1 MKLNA
6 DLSLTHMPATVGLIT
21 ILLCGC
27 STIDQTASNVF
38 SSNAD
43 ASGVFAG
50 RVLLGKANFTTAR
63 EATVHLQ
70 SDEDPSLNCFGNLR
84 FTATTGGVVGFACSD
99 GSSPAVPFQALS
111 PLRGSG
117 RSQIGSNVFALTY
130 GLQPEMAAAYLAVPV
145 ERLPRPKP
153 DAPGKN
159 VTE

>member
-1 MKLNA
+1 MTFNTH
-6 DLSLTHMPATVGLIT
+6 LSRTRIPAAVGLIT
-21 ILLCGC
+21 VLLCGC

-63 EATVHLQ
+63 EGTVHLQ
-70 SDEDPSLNCFGNLR
+70 SDEAPSLNCFGNLR
-84 FTATTGGVVGFACSD
+84 FTATTSGVVGFSCSD
-99 GSSPAVPFQALS
+99 GSSPAIPFQALS

-117 RSQIGSNVFALTY
+117 RTQVGSNVFALTY

-153 DAPGKN
+153 DVPGKN